1 LQAFILDIIIFNVF
15 LPIKKAFNK
24 KGFKL
29 ASHPPCRLFLFYMR
43 REQRQ
48 WELKLTIKASR
59 GLVPRARHN
68 WTTNYE
74 DEKWKIPCF
83 YALTEKDR
91 EDVKRRGLVREYPTA
106 NYYGLEVKTDLKL
119 PKS

>member
-1 LQAFILDIIIFNVF
+1 MGIEINY
-15 LPIKKAFNK
+15 
-24 KGFKL
+24 KGKPWL
-29 ASHPPCRLFLFYMR
+29 SAESTP
-43 REQRQ
+43 
-48 WELKLTIKASR
+48 
-59 GLVPRARHN
+59 N